1 MADTCALC
9 GRPAPDLT
17 EHHLIPR
24 SQHARL
30 RGRPGFVL
38 DQARVNTVTLCTAC
52 HRTVHAELSAR
63 ELAERF
69 NTLQA
74 LREHPGIARFVAF
87 VRRQSPGKRIVVRR
101 RRRG

>member
-1 MADTCALC
+1 MAKTCALC
-9 GRPAPDLT
+9 DRPAPDLT
-17 EHHLIPR
+17 EHHLVPR

-30 RGRPGFVL
+30 RGRPGFDL
-38 DQARVNTVTLCTAC
+38 ERARVGTVTLCTAC

-69 NTLQA
+69 NTLEA

-87 VRRQSPGKRIVVRR
+87 VRRQAPGKRIVVRR
-101 RRRG
+101 PRG